1 MKTSYLYLLA
11 SLIIGLLP
19 NKFLTAQTEKDVL
32 TIDEM
37 RQWRKHAVTMSEDG
51 AWYTVLYSLVDEPT
65 ETADTLAISDL
76 QEQMEAYF
84 TDENQTDVLYVHSVK
99 QGLKYQIPQGTK
111 PMFSSDSDWIA
122 YQVAADEE
130 NGEEARIELKHLATD
145 FTVQY
150 ESSASYRF
158 LEDKH
163 YFITTDDH
171 SILIYDLENRQSHY
185 IGNIGEYLV
194 DKESDYIVYTI
205 ASEDQR
211 GNGVYLYDPSQRT
224 TRTLHTGSFFFSNL
238 AWNQNKDALAYY
250 KYSQEYGE
258 VDYENIH
265 IVVTS
270 GIEKSQAETVEY
282 PTEEIEGLA
291 EHMGLAVKEGGPSNR
306 ISWSQK
312 EDWLFVKI
320 KAYDQGQPSLPESGY
335 SLDNA
340 TVQIWHWKDEK
351 LLSQRMMEYEDQ
363 QNKVFQAVF
372 IRRSNTLIPLTG
384 EDIQKIDYGT
394 GTDEWA
400 IGSDNRKYISDWD
413 VEKND
418 LYRINLRTGEKQ
430 LIREAHVGSYWNAN
444 YHLSPDGTQLVYWD
458 EAHYWSYDL
467 ETGTRRNISESTGVS
482 FINAEFDQFG
492 QVPAYGFTGWVK
504 GQNAVIVNHKHDLW
518 LLPLDEA
525 TNPQNLTA
533 SVKDS
538 IRFRFE
544 DFRFE
549 NEKEIADRYIDLAA
563 MNYLHA
569 YHMQTKYAGIYA
581 LQNGKLQELIYGPAS
596 FYGPSYGYDIIKS
609 KDGKTIIYRKEDYQ
623 NASEAFLST
632 QNFAKPKKI
641 TNTNPQQEKF
651 KWGKRILIEYTN
663 DDGVPLQG
671 ILSIPEGYEAGQ
683 KLPMIV
689 YSYEKYSWR
698 MYRYATPYLSGASV
712 PEMLYVS
719 DGYLFLQ
726 PDIHF
731 NVGTP
736 HSDMH
741 ECIDAAIEK
750 VIELGYVD
758 EERIGYEGFSFGG
771 HCGMY
776 VSTQENR
783 FAAIAAGAGV
793 SNLVQG
799 FNLDIVRDGS
809 NEQDYYMTS
818 QGRLGT
824 DPTSDTEMY
833 LRESAV
839 FHAQNMNTPLLLFHG
854 TADKVVLWEHSF
866 GFYSILRYLKKPVV
880 FLSYEGEGHGLEEE
894 SNRLDIQLRLKD
906 YFDHYLKGGEAK
918 AWMLGEKPSGSE
930 DHSQE

>member
-11 SLIIGLLP
+11 SLMIGLLP
-19 NKFLTAQTEKDVL
+19 NKFLSAQTEKDVL

-37 RQWRKHAVTMSEDG
+37 RQWRKHAVTMSDDG
-51 AWYTVLYSLVDEPT
+51 AWYTVKYSLVDEP
-65 ETADTLAISDL
+65 EEAADTVELSTIQEEIS
-76 QEQMEAYF
+76 AYHGE
-84 TDENQTDVLYVHSVK
+84 ENQTDVLYVHSVK
-99 QGLKYQIPQGTK
+99 HGLKYQIPHGTK
-111 PMFSSDSDWIA
+111 PMFSPSSNWIA
-122 YQVAADEE
+122 YQVEPHTE
-130 NGEEARIELKHLATD
+130 NDDRGLIELKQLATG

-150 ESSASYRF
+150 ESSASFGF
-158 LEDKH
+158 LEDKN
-163 YFITTDDH
+163 YFVTTDEH
-171 SILIYDLENRQSHY
+171 SLMIYDLNQRSEHY
-185 IGNIGEYLV
+185 IGDIGEYLV
-194 DKESDYIVYTI
+194 NKKSEYIVYTI
-205 ASEDQR
+205 SSEDKR
-211 GNGVYLYDPSQRT
+211 GNGVYLYDPAKKI
-224 TRTLHTGSFFFSNL
+224 TRALHTGSFLFSNL
-238 AWNQNKDALAYY
+238 SWNQNTDALAYY
-250 KYSQEYGE
+250 KYEMVEGQVDFQNINLVMTSSLKKELVEKVEYSSQEM
-258 VDYENIH
+258 
-265 IVVTS
+265 
-270 GIEKSQAETVEY
+270 
-282 PTEEIEGLA
+282 EGLD
-291 EHMGLAVKEGGPSNR
+291 EHMGLAVQEGRSSNR
-306 ISWSQK
+306 ISWSK
-312 EDWLFVKI
+312 DGSRLFVRV
-320 KAYDQGQPSLPESGY
+320 KAYDQEEEPGMEMDYTVKNS
-335 SLDNA
+335 
-340 TVQIWHWKDEK
+340 TVQVWHWKDEK
-351 LLSQRMMEYEDQ
+351 LLSQRMMEYESQ

-372 IRRSNTLIPLTG
+372 VRRSKTLIQLTG
-384 EDIQKIDYGT
+384 EEIQKVDFSK

-444 YHLSPDGTQLVYWD
+444 YHLSPDGTKLVYWD
-458 EAHYWSYDL
+458 EAHYWGYDL
-467 ETGTRRNISESTGVS
+467 ETGTRRNISERAGVS
-482 FINAEFDQFG
+482 FINTEFDQFG

-518 LLPLDEA
+518 LLPMDGVS
-525 TNPQNLTA
+525 NPQNLTA
-533 SVKDS
+533 SATVKEP

-549 NEKEIADRYIDLAA
+549 NEEEIEDRYIDLSAL
-563 MNYLHA
+563 NYLHA

-581 LQNGKLQELIYGPAS
+581 LQEGKLQELIYGPAS

-609 KDGKTIIYRKEDYQ
+609 EDGKTIIYRREDYQ
-623 NASEAFLST
+623 NSSEAYLSS
-632 QNFAKPKKI
+632 QNFSKPKKI
-641 TNTNPQQEKF
+641 TNTNPQQENF

-683 KLPMIV
+683 KLPMVV

-698 MYRYATPYLSGASV
+698 MYRYATPYLSGANV

-776 VSTQENR
+776 VSTQKNR

-793 SNLVQG
+793 SNLIQG

-833 LRESAV
+833 LRESPV
-839 FHAQNMNTPLLLFHG
+839 FHAQSMNTPLLLFHG

-906 YFDHYLKGGEAK
+906 YFDYYLKGGEAK
-918 AWMLGEKPSGSE
+918 SWMLEGTPYVP
-930 DHSQE
+930 